1 MQNPLKKK
9 IIVDEILYC
18 TSSFMQEQALFT
30 SSIFS
35 KDFFFLFHRW
45 RRLHNVG
52 LNKKVKSIEEQRPSD
67 FTRSK
72 ETDGLIA
79 NGNNN

>member
-1 MQNPLKKK
+1 MKNPSEKK
-9 IIVDEILYC
+9 ITVDGLLYC
-18 TSSFMQEQALFT
+18 TSSFMQEHALFT

-52 LNKKVKSIEEQRPSD
+52 LNKKVKSIEEQRASD